1 MSLHKEA
8 QQQDPVLLVQ
18 LSKNITRQGLTNFTR
33 NYLLL
38 CVILESMQELMSRH
52 KAYALSPRD
61 CLKTTLFQK
70 WQRLVAPPETQ
81 RPPSKRRKRISSA
94 AIVGVG
100 VGNPGGKKKN
110 ISSGPPNFTF
120 ASQDVMVVGKPSL
133 MGGKFVGKD
142 ERLITRL
149 ENAQSDASTAA
160 PCGSSVNDLEDN
172 EDRTSNPITSV
183 PSTAVDHHLQLG
195 LGTHQLVLHLLN
207 APAYKNH
214 RLKLEKDFL
223 SF

>member
-18 LSKNITRQGLTNFTR
+18 LSKNITRQGLTNSTR

-38 CVILESMQELMSRH
+38 CVILESIQELMSRH

-94 AIVGVG
+94 AIVEGRGILVE
-100 VGNPGGKKKN
+100 KKKN

-133 MGGKFVGKD
+133 MGGKFVG
-142 ERLITRL
+142 ENEGLIARL
-149 ENAQSDASTAA
+149 ENTQSDASTAA
-160 PCGSSVNDLEDN
+160 SCGSSVNDLEDN

-207 APAYKNH
+207 APAFKNYS
-214 RLKLEKDFL
+214 LKLRKDFL